1 MTSAPAAGGVVV
13 RDTVLREIVAQA
25 RHAAPDE
32 CCGLLVGTDAR
43 IELAHAARNL
53 RRSPTRYLVDPADHF
68 AAIRSARQMGL
79 RVVGAYHSHPAS
91 VALPSPR
98 DEQEATDPDFLYLI
112 VSLVTVETRAFR
124 LLDGRMEGVEL
135 RVLV

>member
-1 MTSAPAAGGVVV
+1 
-13 RDTVLREIVAQA
+13 
-25 RHAAPDE
+25 
-32 CCGLLVGTDAR
+32 
-43 IELAHAARNL
+43 
-53 RRSPTRYLVDPADHF
+53 
-68 AAIRSARQMGL
+68 MGL